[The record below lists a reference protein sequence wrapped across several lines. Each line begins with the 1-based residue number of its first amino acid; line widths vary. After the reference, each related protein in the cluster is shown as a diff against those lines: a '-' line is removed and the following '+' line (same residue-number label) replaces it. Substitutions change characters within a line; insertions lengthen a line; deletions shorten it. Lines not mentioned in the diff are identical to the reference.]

1 MSKEQKEHR
10 ERVET
15 RAPTWAEAPKMSR
28 RKELWKK
35 GIKLPSLQQERRK
48 KWDKMRLERQL
59 LQGSWL
65 APGSLG
71 EEVHKIRPVLLRDDT
86 N

>member
-1 MSKEQKEHR
+1 MSREQKEHR
-10 ERVET
+10 ERIET
-15 RAPTWAEAPKMSR
+15 WAPTWAETPKMSR

-35 GIKLPSLQQERRK
+35 GIKLPSVGARK
-48 KWDKMRLERQL
+48 KERVGQDEAAEA
-59 LQGSWL
+59 GSRL

-71 EEVHKIRPVLLRDDT
+71 EEVHKISPVILRDDT

>member
-1 MSKEQKEHR
+1 
-10 ERVET
+10 
-15 RAPTWAEAPKMSR
+15 MSR
-28 RKELWKK
+28 RKELWKR
-35 GIKLPSLQQERRK
+35 GIKLPSLEQEKRK
-48 KWDKMRLERQL
+48 KRLERQL

-71 EEVHKIRPVLLRDDT
+71 EEVHKIRPTILRDDT